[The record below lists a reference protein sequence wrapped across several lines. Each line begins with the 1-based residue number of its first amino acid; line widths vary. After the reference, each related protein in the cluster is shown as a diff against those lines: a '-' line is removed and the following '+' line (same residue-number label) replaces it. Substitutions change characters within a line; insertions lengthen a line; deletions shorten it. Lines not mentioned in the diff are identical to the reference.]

1 MKNNKR
7 KPSIRRLEKRYGV
20 KTFPKNIFAK
30 ILLIVGITFST
41 TFILSAQTAEDREYI
56 ISNTNVERLEEIA
69 KEYKALQAQFK
80 DSTLKS
86 AAIQHKDSTEFFA
99 QFDKNGNPVYYSLEN
114 ESSAASSKVD
124 LIRTGG
130 STGLNLDG
138 KDIVFGLWDS
148 GIPRT
153 THQEFSGKV
162 NVNDAVDIGYHATHI
177 TGMLIASG
185 VDVLAKGMAPGAT
198 VSSFSTTDWNS
209 EVAEWAA
216 DGGMISTHSYIIA
229 NPQTDYE
236 KFGIYNTYSQAWDE
250 LSYNAPY
257 LIMCTGASNNGN
269 NNYNPDGS
277 RYDLLASNKLGK
289 NSIVVGAC
297 YDVLTY
303 INPFSVEQA
312 PFTSWGPSDDWRI
325 KPDITA
331 VGTDSYSTRE
341 ASNDNYGTGQGCSY
355 AGPVVA
361 GGLALLQQHYH
372 DKNGVY
378 MKAATAKGLI
388 LSTTDEAGSND
399 GPDFSNG
406 WGLFNAVN
414 AAEVIT
420 NNGTSSTIS
429 ELTLEQSG
437 TYSTTINVDGTNT
450 LTASICWNDP
460 PAEPLTTTVTDNTT
474 PMLVNDLDLRIS
486 DDTNTYMPWKL
497 EPNSSSDNYTDAA
510 VKGDNYR
517 DNIEVIEVKDIPA
530 GEYTVSVSHKGTL
543 QNGAQDFSL
552 IINGIVLNP
561 TSANTI
567 EYSKSSLIVYQDQ
580 VNSNYYNIVLKN
592 YIQNSFD
599 VKLFNTQGQIILS
612 KTCSGNQTKLDMT
625 GLKPGVFIISVK
637 TKDARLTKS
646 IVYK

>member
-1 MKNNKR
+1 MKNNK
-7 KPSIRRLEKRYGV
+7 KNQSFRLSGKLCGI
-20 KTFPKNIFAK
+20 KTFPRNISSK

-41 TFILSAQTAEDREYI
+41 TSILSAQTAEDREYI
-56 ISNTNVERLEEIA
+56 ISKTNVERLKEIA
-69 KEYKALQAQFK
+69 KEYNALQAKFK

-86 AAIQHKDSTEFFA
+86 AAVQCKDSTKYFA
-99 QFDKNGNPVYYSLEN
+99 QFDNNGNPVYYSLEN
-114 ESSAASSKVD
+114 ESSAASSNID
-124 LIRTGG
+124 QIRTGG
-130 STGLNLDG
+130 QTGLDLDG
-138 KDIVFGLWDS
+138 QSIVFGLWDS
-148 GIPRT
+148 GNPRT
-153 THQEFSGKV
+153 THREYSGKI

-177 TGMLIASG
+177 AGMLIASG
-185 VDVLAKGMAPGAT
+185 VEPLAKGMAPGASI
-198 VSSFSTTDWNS
+198 SSFSTTDWNS
-209 EVAEWAA
+209 EVADWAA
-216 DGGMISTHSYIIA
+216 EGGLISTHSYIIA
-229 NPQTDYE
+229 NPKTDYE
-236 KFGIYNTYSQAWDE
+236 KFGVYNTYAQAWDE

-269 NNYNPDGS
+269 NGYNPDGS

-297 YDVLTY
+297 YDVVSY

-341 ASNDNYGTGQGCSY
+341 ASNLNYGTGQGCSY

-388 LSTTDEAGSND
+388 LSTTNEAGSYD

-406 WGLFNAVN
+406 WGLFNATK

-420 NNGTSSTIS
+420 NNGTTSLIS

-450 LTASICWNDP
+450 LTAAICWNDP
-460 PAEPLTTTVTDNTT
+460 PAEPLITTITDDTT
-474 PMLVNDLDLRIS
+474 PMLINDLDLRVS
-486 DDTNTYMPWKL
+486 NGTNIYMPWKL
-497 EPNSSSDNYTDAA
+497 EPNSSCDNFTDAA

-517 DNIEVIEVKDIPA
+517 DNIEVIEVKDIEA

-543 QNGAQDFSL
+543 QNGSQDFSL
-552 IINGIVLNP
+552 IINGILLNA
-561 TSANTI
+561 TSANII
-567 EYSKSSLIVYQDQ
+567 ENPENSIIVYQDPG
-580 VNSNYYNIVLKN
+580 NSTYYNIVLKN
-592 YIQNSFD
+592 TIQNGFD
-599 VKLFNTQGQIILS
+599 VQLFDIQGQIILS
-612 KTCSGNQTKLDMT
+612 KACSGNQTKLDMA
-625 GLKPGVFIISVK
+625 GLKPGVFIISV
-637 TKDARLTKS
+637 TTEDTRLTKS